1 MKLSI
6 FFFSMLFSFG
16 YQDSIPDTINEYI
29 ENLRNNISE
38 PITIETLNPDLSDN
52 DYVSGYLNISN
63 VNMQGLKNFDLNITY
78 AANIIPTQF
87 VLTINDFKL
96 DLDYV
101 TDVILLNVSL
111 LHIYGNGK
119 ISVELTNLTIGGDLT
134 ISLVPVNVTITGMQ
148 MHLDDAKFRVEGMLN
163 DDTWSNR
170 FSELLCKNVA
180 NIFNVQEH
188 GLSILVE
195 DALNKV
201 IADIISS
208 NTTLSGPDGDSE

>member
-63 VNMQGLKNFDLNITY
+63 VNIQGIKNFDLNITY

-101 TDVILLNVSL
+101 TNVILLNISL
-111 LHIYGNGK
+111 LRIYGDGK

-148 MHLDDAKFRVEGMLN
+148 MHLDDAKN
-163 DDTWSNR
+163 
-170 FSELLCKNVA
+170 SEEA
-180 NIFNVQEH
+180 FQSFAEI
-188 GLSILVE
+188 LSL
-195 DALNKV
+195 K
-201 IADIISS
+201 
-208 NTTLSGPDGDSE
+208 

>member
-1 MKLSI
+1 
-6 FFFSMLFSFG
+6 
-16 YQDSIPDTINEYI
+16 
-29 ENLRNNISE
+29 
-38 PITIETLNPDLSDN
+38 
-52 DYVSGYLNISN
+52 
-63 VNMQGLKNFDLNITY
+63 
-78 AANIIPTQF
+78 
-87 VLTINDFKL
+87 DFNSKW
-96 DLDYV
+96 
-101 TDVILLNVSL
+101 
-111 LHIYGNGK
+111 GK
-119 ISVELTNLTIGGDLT
+119 IQKGKLPQPKANFAAVMQNLCDPSRIGIECQPCVELTNLTIGGDLT

-208 NTTLSGPDGDSE
+208 NTTLSGPDGDSEVRIYLL